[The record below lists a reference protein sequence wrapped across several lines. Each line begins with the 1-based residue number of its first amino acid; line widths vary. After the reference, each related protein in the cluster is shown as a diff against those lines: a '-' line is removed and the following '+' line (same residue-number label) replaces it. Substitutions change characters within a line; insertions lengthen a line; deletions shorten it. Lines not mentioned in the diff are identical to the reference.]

1 MCLEHG
7 ATVHGYDPLLK
18 QYPLPGVV
26 LHRDLYDAIDSCD
39 AMIILTEW
47 EQFRNL
53 DWSMVSRKLHGR
65 LIIDG
70 RNMFSWDDMQ
80 LISKVYDLTYL
91 SIGRPPI
98 YAKTA
103 SPSTSAL

>member
-1 MCLEHG
+1 
-7 ATVHGYDPLLK
+7 
-18 QYPLPGVV
+18 
-26 LHRDLYDAIDSCD
+26 
-39 AMIILTEW
+39 
-47 EQFRNL
+47 
-53 DWSMVSRKLHGR
+53 MVSRKLPGR